1 MHDNR
6 IYIKE
11 VQRHQHRWQ
20 KLINLT
26 HSSTK
31 AAGAMLLAAVAALV
45 VANTAAHEPFLEF
58 WHTHIGFFFGD
69 AVGEMSLA
77 HVINDVFMAVPK
89 P

>member
-45 VANTAAHEPFLEF
+45 VANLSLIHISEPTR
-58 WHTHIGFFFGD
+58 H
-69 AVGEMSLA
+69 
-77 HVINDVFMAVPK
+77 
-89 P
+89 